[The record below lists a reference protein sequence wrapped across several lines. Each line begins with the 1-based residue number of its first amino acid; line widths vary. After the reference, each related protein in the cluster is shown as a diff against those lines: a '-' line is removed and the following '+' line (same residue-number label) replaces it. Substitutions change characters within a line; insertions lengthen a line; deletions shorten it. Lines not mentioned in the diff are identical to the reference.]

1 MPKNPVFPLKQIGRH
16 LHVADKMN
24 RMQQFPTPFSSPHA
38 SNLFSDFHFH
48 FFTFTAN
55 LKSRLSHS
63 SVKVAAGCFLLTV
76 IACCWCSCWR
86 DTFKPRETFPSRI
99 STRFFLHT
107 QTHIWRIH
115 RSFNFITPSKNWVVD
130 GTYQVTLQLSTC
142 GENMKFDHWPLSLHL
157 EKIGWQLLFTN
168 IPGRC
173 IL

>member
-1 MPKNPVFPLKQIGRH
+1 MSLIKWTECNNFPHLFLHQMLSICFGLSLSLPILNPV
-16 LHVADKMN
+16 
-24 RMQQFPTPFSSPHA
+24 
-38 SNLFSDFHFH
+38 
-48 FFTFTAN
+48 
-55 LKSRLSHS
+55 SHS